1 MVVKR
6 KTMNYWSVPGIK
18 KKHREVFLWEV
29 MREVAAWD
37 GISVEELRTG
47 RGRNRNNE
55 VNPRHVVCYI
65 MGKHGKMGEK
75 AIAKYFGYS
84 SRHAVAQGKLAVSKT
99 LAWHGESRD
108 MVEWVEMR
116 LLGWDGKDVA
126 FKSRRRG

>member
-1 MVVKR
+1 MVVK
-6 KTMNYWSVPGIK
+6 KMFMNYWSVPGIK

-37 GISVEELRTG
+37 GISVEEL
-47 RGRNRNNE
+47 RNRNNE